1 MTSGVQLEMGSR
13 RRTAAR
19 ADPGAH
25 YSLGLLGGFELWR
38 GDEIVPL
45 PMSARRVAAFL
56 ALHDRP
62 IQRLHVAGT
71 LWLDSTEEHANANLR
86 TALWRL
92 RKLGAPMLAA
102 TSSHLEL
109 SRMVTVD
116 AREATACAQRVLRG
130 EHGEPGD
137 LTTLAPAA
145 ELLPDW
151 YDDWVVIERERL
163 RQLCV
168 HALERLSVEA
178 RSEGRYGTAAEAGLA
193 AVAFE
198 PLRESAH
205 RVVIEAHLAE
215 GNPCEAIRHYR
226 MFERLLRSRLGLDP
240 SPHMHKLVE
249 FLPTVTAR

>member
-1 MTSGVQLEMGSR
+1 
-13 RRTAAR
+13 
-19 ADPGAH
+19 
-25 YSLGLLGGFELWR
+25 
-38 GDEIVPL
+38 
-45 PMSARRVAAFL
+45 MSARRVAAFV

-71 LWLDSTEEHANANLR
+71 LWMESTEEHANANLR

-92 RKLGAPMLAA
+92 RKRRASIVGA
-102 TSSHLEL
+102 TSSHLTL
-109 SRMVTVD
+109 SRSVTVD
-116 AREATACAQRVLRG
+116 VREATACAQRILRG
-130 EHGEPGD
+130 DHGEAGD
-137 LTTLAPAA
+137 LATLAPAV

-178 RSEGRYGTAAEAGLA
+178 RSEGRFARAAEAGLA

-215 GNPCEAIRHYR
+215 GNAAEAVRHYGV
-226 MFERLLRSRLGLDP
+226 FEQLLRSRLGLEP
-240 SPHMHKLVE
+240 SPLMRELVGS
-249 FLPTVTAR
+249 LLTVTTR